1 MYDPSLIRKICKE
14 ASYLTEEEIEKIIET
29 CQAMDVC
36 AESFDYDVFID
47 IPSKCS
53 GEEAIVVYHGN
64 SEAHTSLYNESPIG
78 KKALRVN
85 EPGVLRTMET
95 GVHTKNIKARTQENR
110 YVIQNVYPIRLN
122 QKVIGTIINEHDT
135 DYDIRANFNVQR
147 NSLPM
152 LTSTLNSI
160 YSINNHL
167 VDAILIFDNNGNLQ
181 FKNLRADTIYRSLGY
196 MEDIEGVHYDNLSL
210 DGTTFNEVIN
220 RSESQYKDNREVK
233 IGDYF
238 FLVKQVV
245 VPEDDFRV
253 AMILHDI
260 TQLRNRETEIVLKT
274 VAIGEIHHRIKN
286 NLQTIASLLR
296 MQSRRSSNNESKTLL
311 KDSVNR
317 ILSIAATHELL
328 SQQLNDDISLWDV
341 LQNVAGNIRRCYSDN
356 DHIKLEICANEDFNI
371 DSDRATVLAL
381 IVNELVQNCYDHAFH
396 NFEEGKI
403 RVEIQRQG
411 KRAGVTVTDN
421 GSGFTNNQ
429 SFDHS
434 LGLTIVKTYV
444 KDKLKGTI
452 DFTTEENGTTI
463 SIYFDL

>member
-1 MYDPSLIRKICKE
+1 MYDPSLIRNICKE
-14 ASYLTEEEIEKIIET
+14 ESYLTEDEIEKIINT

-47 IPSKCS
+47 IPSKYS
-53 GEEAIVVYHGN
+53 GEAIVVYHGN
-64 SEAHTSLYNESPIG
+64 AESRTSLYTQSPIG

-85 EPGVLRTMET
+85 EPGVLRTLET
-95 GVHTKNIKARTQENR
+95 GVHTKNIKARTQEDR
-110 YVIQNVYPIRLN
+110 YVIQNVYPIRHN

-147 NSLPM
+147 NSLPI

-160 YSINNHL
+160 YCVNNHL
-167 VDAILIFDNNGNLQ
+167 VDAILIFDDNGNLQ
-181 FKNLRADTIYRSLGY
+181 FKNLRADSIYRSLGY
-196 MEDIEGVHYDNLSL
+196 MEDIEGAHYDNLSL
-210 DGTTFNEVIN
+210 DGTTFIEMKN
-220 RSESQYKDNREVK
+220 SSDSQYKNNREVK
-233 IGDYF
+233 IGENF
-238 FLVKQVV
+238 FLVKQIV
-245 VPEDDFRV
+245 VPEEGFQV

-260 TQLRNRETEIVLKT
+260 TQLKNRETEIVLKT

-341 LQNVAGNIRRCYSDN
+341 LQNVAENIRRCYSDN
-356 DHIKLEICANEDFNI
+356 NHIKLDIGTKEDFNI

-396 NFEEGKI
+396 NSVEGKI
-403 RVEIQRQG
+403 RIEIERQG

-421 GSGFTNNQ
+421 GSGFKDSQ
-429 SFDHS
+429 CFDHS
-434 LGLTIVKTYV
+434 LGLSIVKAYV
-444 KDKLKGTI
+444 KDKLKGII
-452 DFTTEENGTTI
+452 DFTTGKNGTTI